1 MRKKR
6 QKNIVETKIA
16 KDGRKIVVVT
26 INGKI
31 RKTTYAPRY
40 EDLREII
47 AQLGI
52 LYGKEEVVRE
62 LGLGST
68 TDFPEPKDRRFM
80 VLLPKLVDD
89 EIKKRN
95 LNLVKLVE
103 DGFLLMKCCYGK
115 VIDEIEGL
123 KCDLLSRA
131 TITRKY
137 MNKFKVIE
145 VKFNVNRD
153 KSVLRVL
160 IIKKKLG
167 IEITDMARRLDI
179 NLSSMI
185 RLCVYH
191 SLLES
196 GNQSDS
202 FELLDK
208 LKKEVEKFKIDLLE
222 AKVVLLT
229 FKRNEEIWCKKKDEW
244 LRELKESRIKYLGGD
259 KNESKS
265 NIFDGGSLYSD
276 NDNDRVY

>member
-6 QKNIVETKIA
+6 QKNIVEIKITR
-16 KDGRKIVVVT
+16 DGRKIVVVT
-26 INGKI
+26 INGKV

-47 AQLGI
+47 AQLGM

-80 VLLPKLVDD
+80 VLLSKLVDD

-160 IIKKKLG
+160 IIKKKFG

-185 RLCVYH
+185 RLCIYH
-191 SLLES
+191 SLSTSSELPSEVLNES
-196 GNQSDS
+196 
-202 FELLDK
+202 
-208 LKKEVEKFKIDLLE
+208 KKEIEKFKYDLLE
-222 AKVVLLT
+222 AKITLMM
-229 FKRNEEIWCKKKDEW
+229 FRWGENIWKEKKDEW
-244 LRELKESRIKYLGGD
+244 VKELDNL
-259 KNESKS
+259 S
-265 NIFDGGSLYSD
+265 N
-276 NDNDRVY
+276 

>member
-6 QKNIVETKIA
+6 QKNIVETKIT
-16 KDGRKIVVVT
+16 KDGRIIVVVT
-26 INGKI
+26 INGKV

-47 AQLGI
+47 AQLGM

-80 VLLPKLVDD
+80 ILLPKLVDD

-95 LNLVKLVE
+95 LNLVKLIE
-103 DGFLLMKCCYGK
+103 DGFLLMKCRYEK
-115 VIDEIEGL
+115 IIHEIEGL
-123 KCDLLSRA
+123 RNDLLSRA
-131 TITRKY
+131 TITITRKY
-137 MNKFKVIE
+137 MNNFKVIE

-153 KSVLRVL
+153 KSVLRAV

-167 IEITDMARRLDI
+167 MEITNMAERLDI

-191 SLLES
+191 SLLKS
-196 GNQSDS
+196 SNLLDS
-202 FELLDK
+202 SELLDK

-222 AKVVLLT
+222 AKIVLLT
-229 FKRNEEIWCKKKDEW
+229 FNRNENIWKEKKDEW
-244 LRELKESRIKYLGGD
+244 LKEL
-259 KNESKS
+259 
-265 NIFDGGSLYSD
+265 D
-276 NDNDRVY
+276 NLSTN

>member
-1 MRKKR
+1 MRRKR

-26 INGKI
+26 INGKV

-89 EIKKRN
+89 EIKKRD
-95 LNLVKLVE
+95 LNLVKLIE
-103 DGFLLMKCCYGK
+103 DGFLLMKCYYGK
-115 VIDEIEGL
+115 VIDEIEDL

-160 IIKKKLG
+160 IIKRRLG

-196 GNQSDS
+196 GNQSYS

-208 LKKEVEKFKIDLLE
+208 LKKEVEKFKVDLLE

-229 FKRNEEIWCKKKDEW
+229 FKRNEEIWCEKKDEW
-244 LRELKESRIKYLGGD
+244 LKELKESRIKYLGGD
-259 KNESKS
+259 KNENKD
-265 NIFDGGSLYSD
+265 NNFDGSSLYSN
-276 NDNDRVY
+276 NDNDRMY